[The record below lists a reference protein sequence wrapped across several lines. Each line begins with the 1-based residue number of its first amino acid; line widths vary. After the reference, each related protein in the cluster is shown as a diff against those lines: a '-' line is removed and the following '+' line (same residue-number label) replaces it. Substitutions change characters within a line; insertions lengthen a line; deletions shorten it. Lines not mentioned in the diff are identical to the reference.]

1 MKKFLNPEIE
11 ILELKRID
19 VICTSVTVVVP
30 EPINPNPDGG
40 TGF

>member
-11 ILELKRID
+11 VLELKKAD
-19 VICTSVTVVVP
+19 VICTSVVVP
-30 EPINPNPDGG
+30 DPLNPNPDGG

>member
-19 VICTSVTVVVP
+19 VICTTVTVVVP
-30 EPINPNPDGG
+30 APINQNPDGG